1 MYNTT
6 VAKLLAKENIEIQ
19 YGNYTTAWFD
29 IQSRTL
35 GLPILKDMGKDVHDL
50 FIGHEV
56 GHALHT
62 PYEGWHDTP
71 ENLEGC
77 PRSYINVIEDARIEK
92 LIRGNYP
99 GLVAPFARGYKVL
112 FDEKFFGDLSDVDW
126 DQVKLIDKINLKA
139 KLNNLIDVPFN
150 NEEAVLFNKTMNT
163 ETFEEVLDVVREV
176 LAYTQDNTPELIE
189 QPEQPESAEDN
200 NDISSQED
208 DESVGPSGHDDYD
221 KPEGDDNQTQ
231 GQGDSNDEEDS
242 SKENQETTANAGGSE
257 NEEEDSNDS
266 EEKITTASKEPN
278 HNPEL
283 DQATTDIIFRDNEKR
298 LIETDDSGNQIS
310 LGRDLGKETIKNSVV
325 PFKQLMEERGNEA
338 FTGVNHNILDDY
350 AEYMRGVKKSV
361 AVATKEFEMKKAA
374 FQWQRA
380 ASAKTGSLDLNAL
393 HAYKTNDDIF
403 KRVTQLPNA
412 KNHGMMMLIDYSGS
426 MASTLPQVVDQ
437 LIHLVT
443 FCKAIN
449 IPFDV
454 YAFTTKGY
462 SYDDTD
468 RMFPE
473 RRQVDGEVEWDEL
486 RMPQLISSSLSKAD
500 YELALKHLYAFKLA
514 IGSRYSRTSDGEW
527 FDVDQIISKRSEQLG
542 STPLNTALMTAHH
555 LIKKFRKVN
564 NIEKMNLVVLSDGD
578 SNGLRVV
585 RDYNMADKLA
595 STSSWSGPMKI
606 VVDNKMVH
614 IPSRRR
620 GATEA
625 LLKNLQKRYGVT
637 TLGFFIAQD
646 AHDWKSK
653 IHEISDYCE
662 KVRSDMTKQYT
673 KNKVAI
679 KDNVIG
685 YDRFFMLKPGK
696 DLEAD
701 NEGFDSIETDEMSTA
716 QIRNSFKKYAK
727 SKKNNKVLMKQLGGV
742 VA

>member
-29 IQSRTL
+29 IQTRTL

-92 LIRGNYP
+92 LIRRNYP

-112 FDEKFFGDLSDVDW
+112 FDEKFFGDLNDIDW

-150 NEEAVLFNKTMNT
+150 AEEAVLFNKTMNT
-163 ETFEEVLDVVREV
+163 ETFAEVLDVVREV
-176 LAYTQDNTPELIE
+176 LAYTKETTPELIQ
-189 QPEQPESAEDN
+189 QPEPAESSETES
-200 NDISSQED
+200 SSQEEV
-208 DESVGPSGHDDYD
+208 ESAGPSGHDDYD
-221 KPEGDDNQTQ
+221 MPEGDDYQQQ
-231 GQGDSNDEEDS
+231 GEGNSNDEEDS
-242 SKENQETTANAGGSE
+242 SEENQETTTNASGSE
-257 NEEEDSNDS
+257 NKEEDSNDAEA
-266 EEKITTASKEPN
+266 EEKIATASKEPN
-278 HNPEL
+278 HKPEL
-283 DQATTDIIFRDNEKR
+283 DEAATDIIFRSNEKR
-298 LIETDDSGNQIS
+298 LVETDDDGIQIS
-310 LGRDLGKETIKNSVV
+310 LGRDLGKETIKHSVV
-325 PFKQLMEERGNEA
+325 PFKQLMKERGNKA
-338 FTGVNHNILDDY
+338 FSGVNSNILNDY
-350 AEYMRGVKKSV
+350 ASYMRDVKKSV
-361 AVATKEFEMKKAA
+361 AVAVKEFEMKKAA

-462 SYDDTD
+462 SYDDTAEEID
-468 RMFPE
+468 

-486 RMPQLISSSLSKAD
+486 KMPQLISSSLKKAD

-514 IGSRYSRTSDGEW
+514 MANRYGHAPDGEW
-527 FDVDQIISKRSEQLG
+527 FDVDQIISRKSESLG
-542 STPLNTALMTAHH
+542 STPLNTALMTCHH
-555 LIKKFRKVN
+555 LIKDFRKAN

-585 RDYNMADKLA
+585 RDYNMSDRLA
-595 STSSWSGPMKI
+595 QTSSWSGPMKI
-606 VVDNKMVH
+606 LVDNKMVH
-614 IPSRRR
+614 VPSRRR

-646 AHDWKSK
+646 ANDWRSK
-653 IHEISDYCE
+653 IYEISDYNE
-662 KVRSDMTKQYT
+662 RVRSDMTKQYT

-685 YDRFFMLKPGK
+685 YDKFFMLKPGK
-696 DLEAD
+696 NLAAD
-701 NEGFDSIETDEMSTA
+701 NEAFDSIETDEMTTA